1 MSGAIFM
8 KFTDK
13 SNLATISYNQSSI
26 QNQLAYQR
34 AFPLIPPTPV
44 MSQAA
49 PAMSQA
55 APAMSQ
61 AVPAMSQ
68 AAPAMSQANTQQIGN
83 IFRNMF
89 SFNTSKKGC
98 GSCGG

>member
-13 SNLATISYNQSSI
+13 SNLATISYNQPSI
-26 QNQLAYQR
+26 QSQLAYQQ
-34 AFPLIPPTPV
+34 AFSLIPP
-44 MSQAA
+44 A

-61 AVPAMSQ
+61 AAPAMSQ

-89 SFNTSKKGC
+89 SFNASKKGC